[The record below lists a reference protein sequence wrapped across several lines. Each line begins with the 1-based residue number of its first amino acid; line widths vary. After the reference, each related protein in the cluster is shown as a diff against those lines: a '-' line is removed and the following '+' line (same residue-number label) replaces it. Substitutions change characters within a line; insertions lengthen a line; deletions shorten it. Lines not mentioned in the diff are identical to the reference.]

1 MAAAASADASEGHQ
15 LSEKEQQAYDKVK
28 PTVLALWPTPATHTP
43 AEERSGKW
51 KRFVFHKAPSKE
63 TLPLIGGRVTFS
75 FDLNKVKQ
83 SSDSEAPDQADT
95 STRKQVFNMRLLLA
109 RHRDNGAAAAAYDA
123 AIEQIEQL
131 TDLLAAD
138 YPCQA
143 ALVTLPL
150 FKPNGDTRGIYLTL
164 PNDANCLM
172 ARAEDKRI
180 DPNVSIKIDGRQ
192 QRNLTRGQFMRLV
205 LGKEYA
211 VKCLVRVVAL
221 INNTKMIIMLYITM
235 IDLTR
240 IMHSDR
246 QSDVIKADSEAA
258 ANMDLI

>member
-1 MAAAASADASEGHQ
+1 MAAAASVDASEGRQ
-15 LSEKEQQAYDKVK
+15 LSEKEQQAYEKIK
-28 PTVLALWPTPATHTP
+28 PAVLALWPAPATHQP

-51 KRFVFHKAPSKE
+51 KRFVFRNAANKE

-83 SSDSEAPDQADT
+83 TSDSEAPDQADT
-95 STRKQVFNMRLLLA
+95 STRRQVFNMRFLLA

-123 AIEQIEQL
+123 AIEQLQQL

-143 ALVTLPL
+143 ALATLPL
-150 FKPNGDTRGIYLTL
+150 FKPNGDARGIYLTL

-192 QRNLTRGQFMRLV
+192 QHNLTRGQLMRLV

-221 INNTKMIIMLYITM
+221 VSDVKMIIMLYITM
-235 IDLTR
+235 LDLTR
-240 IMHSDR
+240 MVHSDR
-246 QSDVIKADSEAA
+246 QSEVVKADSEAA
-258 ANMDLI
+258 ANMDLF